1 MVLKIDA
8 WNNEIIYHR
17 RIKRKKSVENV
28 SSSEIVELF
37 FVQCNLVDN
46 QCQGKSEVLFIF
58 TPNNFYGYLLNVE
71 PSNLVFLKSYNTEF
85 HKIIMT
91 INWKTNLIWH
101 CLLMNRNDTIFSR
114 TKNKKI
120 C

>member
-1 MVLKIDA
+1 MLFIKEKLK
-8 WNNEIIYHR
+8 EIN
-17 RIKRKKSVENV
+17 KNVENV
-28 SSSEIVELF
+28 PSSEIVELF
-37 FVQCNLVDN
+37 SGQCDLVDN

-91 INWKTNLIWH
+91 FN
-101 CLLMNRNDTIFSR
+101 
-114 TKNKKI
+114 
-120 C
+120 

>member
-1 MVLKIDA
+1 M
-8 WNNEIIYHR
+8 
-17 RIKRKKSVENV
+17 ENV

-91 INWKTNLIWH
+91 INWKTNLI
-101 CLLMNRNDTIFSR
+101 
-114 TKNKKI
+114 
-120 C
+120 